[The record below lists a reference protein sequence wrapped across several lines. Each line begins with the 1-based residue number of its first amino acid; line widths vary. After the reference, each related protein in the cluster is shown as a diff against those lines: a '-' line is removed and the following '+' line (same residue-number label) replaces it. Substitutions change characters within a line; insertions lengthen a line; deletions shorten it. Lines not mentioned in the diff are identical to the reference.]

1 MDEILECDLDY
12 VKQYIGEYQ
21 EYRNVI
27 EQLGKQH
34 DTKFDNSNEQND
46 LDDLSKL
53 SHIYK
58 KTIILRQN

>member
-1 MDEILECDLDY
+1 MDEILECDLEY

-34 DTKFDNSNEQND
+34 DIKFDNSNE
-46 LDDLSKL
+46 
-53 SHIYK
+53 
-58 KTIILRQN
+58 